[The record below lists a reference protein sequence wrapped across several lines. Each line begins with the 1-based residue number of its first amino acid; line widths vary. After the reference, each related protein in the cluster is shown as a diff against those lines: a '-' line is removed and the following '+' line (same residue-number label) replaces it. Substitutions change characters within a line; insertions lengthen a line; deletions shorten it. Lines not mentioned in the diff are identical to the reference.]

1 MFKIQLSSS
10 SIEDKIN
17 YSLRIIEEAF
27 ERFDLVKL
35 AVAITGGKDST
46 LTLWLIKRF
55 CDRKNIKVPLCVFID
70 EGDTFEEIFRFVSFL
85 KENWSLNLLVIKNDE
100 ILSKVKKIGDIVFIK
115 DLSND
120 LKEELKLLNYKQPYF
135 KFNVESFVGN
145 HLMKTY
151 PMKKFIKKYRIEGL
165 FTGLRWDE
173 HESRKNEVY
182 FSSRKNPDHV
192 RIHPI
197 LHFSERDVW
206 NTILKYKIPF
216 CPLYKLG
223 YRSLGAKSTTYKSAD
238 IPAWLQDL
246 ENTPERA
253 GRYQEKEKLMSALR
267 DLGYM

>member
-1 MFKIQLSSS
+1 MSKIQLN

-17 YSLRIIEEAF
+17 HSLSIVEKAF
-27 ERFDLVKL
+27 KKFDLAKL

-46 LTLWLIKRF
+46 LTLWLIKQF
-55 CDRKNIKVPLCVFID
+55 CDKKNIKLPLCVFID
-70 EGDTFEEIFRFVSFL
+70 EGDTFEEIFDFINSL
-85 KENWSLNLLVIKNDE
+85 KEDWSLDLIVIKNDE
-100 ILSKVKKIGDIVFIK
+100 ILSKVKNIGDIVFIK
-115 DLSND
+115 DLSD
-120 LKEELKLLNYKQPYF
+120 ELKEELKLLNYKQPYL

-151 PMKKFIKKYRIEGL
+151 PLKKFIKEYSIEGL

-173 HESRKNEVY
+173 HESRKDEVY
-182 FSSRKNPDHV
+182 FSPRKNPDHI

-197 LHFSERDVW
+197 LHFTERDVW
-206 NTILKYKIPF
+206 NAILKYNIPF
-216 CPLYKLG
+216 CSLYKLG

-238 IPAWLQDL
+238 IPAWEQDL